1 MICLLDD
8 QQRREEIFFNLGF
21 SRWRDMPRPA
31 QPQASMYSGTSA
43 GAAAVG
49 VAMLELMA
57 ELEAEAREGTP
68 RSAPVSGAVSPAA
81 AGFSPRGDGRIRSR
95 LNHFFCQS
103 TITTT
108 WKRSCCR
115 HAAPPPSSSASRD
128 CGVG

>member
-1 MICLLDD
+1 
-8 QQRREEIFFNLGF
+8 
-21 SRWRDMPRPA
+21 
-31 QPQASMYSGTSA
+31 MYSGTSA

-95 LNHFFCQS
+95 GFN
-103 TITTT
+103 IY
-108 WKRSCCR
+108 KRPNPAS
-115 HAAPPPSSSASRD
+115 AQVPGAPAPCHSHVLALYPH
-128 CGVG
+128 